1 MGSFKQGSNMMR
13 LLVVLSLLVSM
24 AIGGSVSGNGTVWCE
39 GLMMVPWTPCE
50 PYCENESAYCSPGG
64 VNQKFA
70 VKTKLDNGPDI
81 FVEVEDGSI
90 TCQGRVS
97 YSMDD
102 SDKRPYFQDLP
113 DRDGLF
119 CGSFNCT
126 GTFEAK
132 W

>member
-1 MGSFKQGSNMMR
+1 
-13 LLVVLSLLVSM
+13 M

-81 FVEVEDGSI
+81 FVSMILSI
-90 TCQGRVS
+90 RV
-97 YSMDD
+97 
-102 SDKRPYFQDLP
+102 KRTIVLYL
-113 DRDGLF
+113 LL
-119 CGSFNCT
+119 
-126 GTFEAK
+126 
-132 W
+132 